1 MWLFLFPG
9 MEKQTVFYTHNLK
22 EALKMKQVF
31 KHVVA
36 LLVVSLVIAGPVG
49 ASVST
54 QTSLTDSSFNR
65 MIAKA
70 MTDISAVKGIQD
82 LLCLTNA
89 PYVKYNGQPGIDC
102 LKSIQD
108 LTGCSVG
115 SQNLLFFQRPQ
126 YSPLSITLFHK
137 ATGDAVVM
145 SMEKDGFTVERLE
158 LSRSNL
164 SSNAFWKGT
173 EGLTCKPELFTIA
186 TIAGS
191 WAIGAPYDYLKCA
204 EIHNHLCP
212 GVSSGYLISR
222 LIMDK
227 YPLKEGEKYTMISAP
242 VWCKEDAFQ
251 AILDLTPGK
260 GGMIVNNL
268 TQTQKDKI
276 SVDHPAGILL
286 ITDNRTGAGRGV
298 AFSFDFD
305 KINQLAPKDT
315 PKAALVLAIVDYLDQ
330 PRRFV
335 NIAKEFDVTPEM
347 AREMTT
353 AGFNPYEVAGLT
365 KP

>member
-1 MWLFLFPG
+1 
-9 MEKQTVFYTHNLK
+9 
-22 EALKMKQVF
+22 MKPVF

-36 LLVVSLVIAGPVG
+36 AFVLFIVMAGP
-49 ASVST
+49 ASASADAQTAVPAST
-54 QTSLTDSSFNR
+54 VDSAFNL

-70 MTDISAVKGIQD
+70 MTDISAVKGSTD

-89 PYVKYNGQPGIDC
+89 PYVRNNGQPGINS
-102 LKSIQD
+102 LKPIQE
-108 LTGCSVG
+108 LTGCSIG
-115 SQNLLFFQRPQ
+115 GQNLLFFQRPQ
-126 YSPLSITLFHK
+126 YAPLSITLFHK
-137 ATGDAVVM
+137 TTGDSVVM
-145 SMEKDGFTVERLE
+145 SMTNDGFAVERLE

-164 SSNAFWKGT
+164 SSNAFWKET
-173 EGLTCKPELFTIA
+173 EGLTCKPNLFTIT

-191 WAIGAPYDYLKCA
+191 WAIDAPYDYLKCA

-212 GVSSGYLISR
+212 GVSSGYLIAR

-227 YPLKEGEKYTMISAP
+227 YPLKDGEKYTMISAP

-251 AILDLTPGK
+251 VILDLTPGK
-260 GGMIVNNL
+260 GGMIVKKL

-286 ITDNRTGAGRGV
+286 ITDKQTGEGRGI

-305 KINQLAPKDT
+305 KINKLAPKDT

-330 PRRFV
+330 PQRFV
-335 NIAKEFDVTPEM
+335 GVAKEFDVTPEM
-347 AREMTT
+347 AETITT
-353 AGFNPYEVAGLT
+353 AGSNPYEVAGLT